1 MTQKLLP
8 KFTNDSWSPQYLVFM
23 ALPGVTWHYLALP
36 GVTSKLP
43 QMPPTYYRSPPNYHR
58 CLQPTTSVSSLPQNL
73 KQNSIRKVFNSTYLS
88 EHYLPFLLFV
98 ITPFLKIWNS
108 TYPNFLVTLQ
118 HIFAQHYPN
127 QFQSLVA
134 CHYSKLLNFLMQLDK
149 THCARL
155 QNFTLKITLFN

>member
-1 MTQKLLP
+1 
-8 KFTNDSWSPQYLVFM
+8 
-23 ALPGVTWHYLALP
+23 
-36 GVTSKLP
+36 
-43 QMPPTYYRSPPNYHR
+43 MPLTYYRSPPNYHR

-88 EHYLPFLLFV
+88 YRNIIYHFFAICNYSFSKD
-98 ITPFLKIWNS
+98 LKFNLS
-108 TYPNFLVTLQ
+108 KFLVTLQ

-127 QFQSLVA
+127 QFQSLDA

-149 THCARL
+149 THCATL